1 MLSVSEVQKFIDNDI
16 VSEKK
21 KFAGVGQRYYEGEH
35 DIRKYRLFYYNADGK
50 LIEDKVR
57 SNVKISHPCFTELS
71 DQLSAYM
78 LSFDE
83 NPMVAKDTAEGL
95 QEHLDNYFDDEFW
108 SEIGDVIIGAY
119 TKGFE
124 YLFAYKN
131 ADDRLTFMCADSM
144 GVVECREKDTSDHK
158 RYIIYHY
165 VDRIE
170 QGKKVIRKI
179 QVWSET
185 ETFYY
190 IQDGLNGKIVQDES
204 EPVNPR
210 PHIVFT
216 DQKTGK
222 KMGCSLGY
230 IPFWRLDYNK
240 KQFSG
245 LKPIKGLIDDYDIMQ
260 CGLSNNLKDFDTPLY
275 VVKGFQGDN
284 LDELQQNLKTKKI
297 VGTDSE
303 GDVEVRTVDIPYQA
317 RKTKADED
325 EKNIYRFGMG
335 FNSSQVGDGNITN
348 IVIKSRY
355 ALLDLKANKLERRLK
370 KMLKQLLKVVL
381 DEINQ
386 QNGTGYQISDV
397 KFEFTRSIMMNESE
411 NIANEKTEADIQQVR
426 INTILNMATQIG
438 DEQTLKAL
446 CDVMDW
452 DFDEL
457 KEQLKNADSHT
468 AQDART
474 ALGVILPDD
483 PDNPD
488 DEPVEE

>member
-1 MLSVSEVQKFIDNDI
+1 M
-16 VSEKK
+16 
-21 KFAGVGQRYYEGEH
+21 
-35 DIRKYRLFYYNADGK
+35 
-50 LIEDKVR
+50 R
-57 SNVKISHPCFTELS
+57 SNVKISHPFFTELS

-108 SEIGDVIIGAY
+108 SEIGDVITGSY

-131 ADDRLTFMCADSM
+131 
-144 GVVECREKDTSDHK
+144 
-158 RYIIYHY
+158 
-165 VDRIE
+165 
-170 QGKKVIRKI
+170 
-179 QVWSET
+179 
-185 ETFYY
+185 
-190 IQDGLNGKIVQDES
+190 
-204 EPVNPR
+204 
-210 PHIVFT
+210 
-216 DQKTGK
+216 
-222 KMGCSLGY
+222 
-230 IPFWRLDYNK
+230 
-240 KQFSG
+240 
-245 LKPIKGLIDDYDIMQ
+245 
-260 CGLSNNLKDFDTPLY
+260 

>member
-57 SNVKISHPCFTELS
+57 SNVKISHPFFTELS

-108 SEIGDVIIGAY
+108 SEIGDVITGAY
-119 TKGFE
+119 T
-124 YLFAYKN
+124 
-131 ADDRLTFMCADSM
+131 
-144 GVVECREKDTSDHK
+144 
-158 RYIIYHY
+158 
-165 VDRIE
+165 
-170 QGKKVIRKI
+170 
-179 QVWSET
+179 
-185 ETFYY
+185 
-190 IQDGLNGKIVQDES
+190 
-204 EPVNPR
+204 
-210 PHIVFT
+210 
-216 DQKTGK
+216 
-222 KMGCSLGY
+222 
-230 IPFWRLDYNK
+230 
-240 KQFSG
+240 
-245 LKPIKGLIDDYDIMQ
+245 
-260 CGLSNNLKDFDTPLY
+260 NNLKDFDTPLY

>member
-1 MLSVSEVQKFIDNDI
+1 MRISLID
-16 VSEKK
+16 V
-21 KFAGVGQRYYEGEH
+21 
-35 DIRKYRLFYYNADGK
+35 DGHNFPNLPLMK
-50 LIEDKVR
+50 
-57 SNVKISHPCFTELS
+57 
-71 DQLSAYM
+71 LSAWHKQNGDQVEWYDP
-78 LSFDE
+78 LTAWL
-83 NPMVAKDTAEGL
+83 NPP
-95 QEHLDNYFDDEFW
+95 
-108 SEIGDVIIGAY
+108 
-119 TKGFE
+119 
-124 YLFAYKN
+124 
-131 ADDRLTFMCADSM
+131 DR
-144 GVVECREKDTSDHK
+144 V
-158 RYIIYHY
+158 Y
-165 VDRIE
+165 
-170 QGKKVIRKI
+170 
-179 QVWSET
+179 
-185 ETFYY
+185 
-190 IQDGLNGKIVQDES
+190 
-204 EPVNPR
+204 
-210 PHIVFT
+210 
-216 DQKTGK
+216 
-222 KMGCSLGY
+222 
-230 IPFWRLDYNK
+230 
-240 KQFSG
+240 
-245 LKPIKGLIDDYDIMQ
+245 
-260 CGLSNNLKDFDTPLY
+260 
-275 VVKGFQGDN
+275 
-284 LDELQQNLKTKKI
+284 
-297 VGTDSE
+297 
-303 GDVEVRTVDIPYQA
+303 
-317 RKTKADED
+317 
-325 EKNIYRFGMG
+325 MG

>member
-1 MLSVSEVQKFIDNDI
+1 M
-16 VSEKK
+16 
-21 KFAGVGQRYYEGEH
+21 
-35 DIRKYRLFYYNADGK
+35 
-50 LIEDKVR
+50 
-57 SNVKISHPCFTELS
+57 
-71 DQLSAYM
+71 
-78 LSFDE
+78 
-83 NPMVAKDTAEGL
+83 
-95 QEHLDNYFDDEFW
+95 
-108 SEIGDVIIGAY
+108 
-119 TKGFE
+119 
-124 YLFAYKN
+124 
-131 ADDRLTFMCADSM
+131 
-144 GVVECREKDTSDHK
+144 
-158 RYIIYHY
+158 
-165 VDRIE
+165 
-170 QGKKVIRKI
+170 
-179 QVWSET
+179 
-185 ETFYY
+185 
-190 IQDGLNGKIVQDES
+190 
-204 EPVNPR
+204 
-210 PHIVFT
+210 
-216 DQKTGK
+216 
-222 KMGCSLGY
+222 
-230 IPFWRLDYNK
+230 
-240 KQFSG
+240 
-245 LKPIKGLIDDYDIMQ
+245 
-260 CGLSNNLKDFDTPLY
+260 
-275 VVKGFQGDN
+275 
-284 LDELQQNLKTKKI
+284 
-297 VGTDSE
+297 
-303 GDVEVRTVDIPYQA
+303 EVRTVDIPYQA
-317 RKTKADED
+317 RKAKADED

-438 DEQTLKAL
+438 DEQTLKAF

-483 PDNPD
+483 SDNPD